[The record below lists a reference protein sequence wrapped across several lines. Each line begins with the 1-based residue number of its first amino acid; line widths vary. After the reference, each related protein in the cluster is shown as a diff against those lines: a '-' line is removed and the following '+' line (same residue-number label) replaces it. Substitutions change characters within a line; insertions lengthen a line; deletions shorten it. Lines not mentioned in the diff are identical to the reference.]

1 MWDVTTTSL
10 SADHIFGKTSR
21 MKKSTNT
28 AIIIASS
35 SQSSSSSSTPSSSPA
50 PRAKL
55 VFLKRVLLGNFL
67 QNGHHTNHTG
77 LAKSRQPMA
86 EPPAKEAATH
96 RQRGTWAPQPD
107 HSTPQHY
114 KNWLSMHK
122 WTWPTF
128 HPGTAT
134 TRILCFS
141 TIFASVMSV
150 YHVVRKNHAIKGS
163 SYVQLCPAM
172 SSHLDWSPLPL
183 APPKHEDTAKAYRK
197 RPKTWYLMASVM
209 RIAATGRAMSFF
221 SFAFL
226 DTGFKAFLSRRCSES
241 RLGELWT
248 MAHSSYSLGPGWST
262 RVERLDMSGIFN
274 GHTRSQPEFP
284 KLFT

>member
-1 MWDVTTTSL
+1 MDMADLSSWHSHYPYIMFLNHLCQCNVSL
-10 SADHIFGKTSR
+10 SCCEE
-21 MKKSTNT
+21 
-28 AIIIASS
+28 
-35 SQSSSSSSTPSSSPA
+35 
-50 PRAKL
+50 
-55 VFLKRVLLGNFL
+55 
-67 QNGHHTNHTG
+67 
-77 LAKSRQPMA
+77 
-86 EPPAKEAATH
+86 EPCH
-96 RQRGTWAPQPD
+96 QR
-107 HSTPQHY
+107 
-114 KNWLSMHK
+114 
-122 WTWPTF
+122 
-128 HPGTAT
+128 
-134 TRILCFS
+134 
-141 TIFASVMSV
+141 
-150 YHVVRKNHAIKGS
+150 
-163 SYVQLCPAM
+163 VQLCPAM